1 MKKILFI
8 TNSSLDSPKRGT
20 PLRMLSI
27 ARQISKEHQLVV
39 CTKDISDDVQAEFIP
54 YPKGNAIQRFL
65 FFKKIVKKNKVD
77 IVLAHTEMEVRMP
90 VFLKLFT
97 GVKIVLDMH
106 GLYAEEMYY
115 NGLMDNKKRWLVD
128 KVVRFFL
135 RFYDM
140 LFICNLKHK
149 KYYAHVADKMRLV
162 YNGVESKFLHVQA
175 SQTPEI
181 FTIGYAGN
189 LKPYQGFDYLLQ
201 ALSSIKQKN
210 LFDFRLNF
218 VLSSG
223 TTHIEDMLRE
233 HGLLEKADLHFKVP
247 HEQVN
252 KIITK
257 SSVLVVPRPSLKMT
271 EYAYPSK
278 LPSDLLTGIPTIT
291 TNVGPIEQ
299 LFKPADC
306 CIVIETDN
314 IAKNLEQ
321 ALIRV
326 HSMSKKDRH
335 DLGQRAIDFVQ
346 NTLSWDILGQDINKF
361 LDIL

>member
-8 TNSSLDSPKRGT
+8 TNSKLKDPKRGT
-20 PLRMLSI
+20 PLRMLSV
-27 ARQISKEHQLVV
+27 ARQIAKEHQLIV
-39 CTKDISDDVQAEFIP
+39 CTQDIADDIKVEFVP
-54 YPKGNAIQRFL
+54 YPNGSAIQRFS
-65 FFKKIVKKNKVD
+65 FFKKLIKKHQID

-97 GVKIVLDMH
+97 RVKIVLDMH

-115 NGLMDNKKRWLVD
+115 HALMNNHKRWLVD

-135 RFYDM
+135 SFYDM

-149 KYYAHVADKMRLV
+149 QYYPHVASKMKLI
-162 YNGVESKFLHVQA
+162 YNGVESRFLEVQR
-175 SQTPEI
+175 SEEPEV

-189 LKPYQGFDYLLQ
+189 LKPYQGFDYLLE
-201 ALSSIKQKN
+201 ALANIKKKN

-218 VLSSG
+218 ILSSG
-223 TTHIEDMLRE
+223 TTHIEGMLKER
-233 HGLLEKADLHFKVP
+233 GLLENADLHFKVP
-247 HEQVN
+247 HDQVGQ
-252 KIITK
+252 IITQ

-306 CIVIETDN
+306 CVVIETDD

-321 ALIRV
+321 ALV
-326 HSMSKKDRH
+326 KVQAMSSHDRQV
-335 DLGQRAIDFVQ
+335 LGDRAVAFVQ
-346 NTLSWDILGQDINKF
+346 TTLSWDILGKDINKY
-361 LDIL
+361 LTNL

>member
-8 TNSSLDSPKRGT
+8 TNSSLDNPRRGT
-20 PLRMLSI
+20 PLRMLSV
-27 ARQISKEHQLVV
+27 ARQIAKEHKLVI
-39 CTKDISDDVQAEFIP
+39 CTKDIADDVKAEFVA
-54 YPKGNAIQRFL
+54 YPKGNAMQRFL
-65 FFKKIVKKNKVD
+65 FFKKLIKKHKVD

-115 NGLMDNKKRWLVD
+115 HGLMNNRKRWLVD

-135 RFYDM
+135 RFYNM

-149 KYYAHVADKMRLV
+149 QYYSHVANKMRLV
-162 YNGVESKFLHVQA
+162 YNGVESKFLEVQ
-175 SQTPEI
+175 SNQEPEV

-189 LKPYQGFDYLLQ
+189 LKPYQGFDYLLT
-201 ALSSIKQKN
+201 ALAEIKKKK

-223 TTHIEDMLRE
+223 TTHIEGMLKE
-233 HGLLEKADLHFKVP
+233 HNLLDNADLHFKVP
-247 HEQVN
+247 HGEVS

-306 CIVIETDN
+306 CVVIATDD

-321 ALIRV
+321 ALVKV
-326 HSMSKKDRH
+326 HGMNSQDRR
-335 DLGQRAIDFVQ
+335 DLGQRAVNFVKT
-346 NTLSWDILGQDINKF
+346 TLSWDILGKDINKY
-361 LDIL
+361 LGEL

>member
-8 TNSSLDSPKRGT
+8 TNSSLDNPKRGT
-20 PLRMLSI
+20 PLRMLSV
-27 ARQISKEHQLVV
+27 ARQVSKEHELVI
-39 CTKDISDDVQAEFIP
+39 CTKNISDDLKVEFVP
-54 YPKGNAIQRFL
+54 YPKGNTIQRFL
-65 FFKKIVKKNKVD
+65 FFKQLIEKHKVD

-115 NGLMDNKKRWLVD
+115 HGLMDNKKRYLVD

-149 KYYAHVADKMRLV
+149 EYYSHVADKMKLI
-162 YNGVESKFLHVQA
+162 YNGVESRFLEVQR
-175 SQTPEI
+175 SQEPEV

-189 LKPYQGFDYLLQ
+189 LKPYQGFDYLLE
-201 ALSSIKQKN
+201 ALANIKKKK
-210 LFDFRLNF
+210 LFNFKLNF

-223 TTHIEDMLRE
+223 TTHIEGMLKER
-233 HGLLEKADLHFKVP
+233 GLLENADLHFKVP
-247 HEQVN
+247 HDQVSQ
-252 KIITK
+252 IITK

-306 CIVIETDN
+306 CVVIATDN

-326 HSMSKKDRH
+326 HDMSGQDRRA
-335 DLGQRAIDFVQ
+335 LGQRAVGFVQ
-346 NTLSWDILGQDINKF
+346 TTLSWDVLGKDINKY
-361 LDIL
+361 LGEL